1 MIHKVA
7 PWLALALAGGCSA
20 APEGPPQSPP
30 TESTS
35 EEVAPKDSDGAANP
49 SETPS
54 STATQG
60 TDSKG
65 DGSAPADVD
74 GPPVDSITTAS
85 GLSYLVLTKGDG
97 TIKATEES
105 NVLIH
110 YSGWTTAG
118 RQFDT
123 TRDDGPVRLR
133 VDALVTGLTE
143 GLQLMVEGDRLRFW
157 VPTSLAYGDNPRPD
171 QPRGM
176 LVFDVELLELH

>member
-7 PWLALALAGGCSA
+7 LWLALALAGGCSA
-20 APEGPPQSPP
+20 ASEGPPHSPP
-30 TESTS
+30 TLTPS
-35 EEVAPKDSDGAANP
+35 EEVVPKDSNGAAHPN
-49 SETPS
+49 ETPS

-60 TDSKG
+60 TDGKA

-85 GLSYLVLTKGDG
+85 GLSYLVLTKGHG
-97 TIKATEES
+97 TVKATEES

-133 VDALVTGLTE
+133 VDALVAGLTE
-143 GLQLMVEGDRLRFW
+143 GLQLMAEGDRLRFW
-157 VPTSLAYGDNPRPD
+157 LPSPLAYGDSPRPD

-176 LVFDVELLELH
+176 LVFDVELLEIQ